1 MDGGLWHPAQSLD
14 DGAGYPPHGLVAKKK
29 TLIATERDPWARAAF
44 ALRQTT
50 LDATQLVVLDEFGS
64 NLDLHPIQAW
74 APIGERAISA
84 VPRNTPVNTTTIAA
98 ITHQGMGPALLVEGG
113 VDQLT
118 FSAYLEQVLAPT
130 LQPGQVVLADNLSAH
145 KSDRAQAIV
154 AGCGCTLVYLPAY
167 SPDYSPIELAFAQ
180 IKADLRRAAARTRDA
195 LERAIATA
203 LAQITA
209 ADARAFFQHCGYR
222 FPPDLDQWFCS

>member
-50 LDATQLVVLDEFGS
+50 LDAPQLVVLDEFGS

-180 IKADLRRAAARTRDA
+180 IKADVRRAAARTRDA